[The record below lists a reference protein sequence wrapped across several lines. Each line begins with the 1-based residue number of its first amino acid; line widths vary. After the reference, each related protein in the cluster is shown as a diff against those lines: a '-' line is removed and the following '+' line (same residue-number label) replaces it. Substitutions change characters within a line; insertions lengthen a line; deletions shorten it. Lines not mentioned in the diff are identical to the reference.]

1 MSRDWLLFLDD
12 LIASGQKIGR
22 LTGGLSAEQLVANEA
37 AFDAVLFNLQIIGE
51 AVKAF
56 PPEALEGLSPQHRSA
71 PGRLRDLIAH
81 HYFSL
86 DPDIVWDV
94 AVHHVPSL
102 LAEALALQSG
112 ADGDRIGTVDPA

>member
-56 PPEALEGLSPQHRSA
+56 PPE
-71 PGRLRDLIAH
+71 
-81 HYFSL
+81 
-86 DPDIVWDV
+86 
-94 AVHHVPSL
+94 
-102 LAEALALQSG
+102 
-112 ADGDRIGTVDPA
+112 

>member
-12 LIASGQKIGR
+12 LIASAQKMAR
-22 LTGGLSAEQLVANEA
+22 LTQGLNAEQLAANEA

-56 PPEALEGLSPQHRSA
+56 PPEALAALSPEHRSA
-71 PGRLRDLIAH
+71 PARLRDLIAH

-86 DPDIVWDV
+86 DPDIIWDV

-102 LAEALALQSG
+102 LDEALALRRAEDKDDQQ
-112 ADGDRIGTVDPA
+112 P